1 MRAYEAVEGLLPVRD
16 RAFRGRLAA
25 TIAAL
30 VLTTGLFVT
39 PAASQSS
46 EPAAPAKPAPTVRQN
61 VRAAGYYVEFRT
73 GQIGLY
79 GHSYAAYGRLDAR
92 GNPASA
98 EYADL
103 HPMGN
108 YGMMALGHFVPVP
121 ANMEW
126 NPEVLKLP
134 ISHRYRR
141 AIQEPDGNGR
151 TPAGR
156 REALLE
162 RRRQQLQSFH
172 RQAGGIDR
180 AESADAVSPVVWIRR
195 GHAGDE
201 RSNHARGSGGTA
213 PAAPDGE
220 CFGVSF
226 CTAAGC
232 HLGKRGAPAIS
243 RFSISEV
250 RGRSFRARMLYCAPL
265 RQRALS
271 SRPAAAARASDG
283 VMP

>member
-1 MRAYEAVEGLLPVRD
+1 MRAYEAVEGQFPFGIERSVAD
-16 RAFRGRLAA
+16 MAA

-30 VLTTGLFVT
+30 VLTVGSFRYSGGVANFR
-39 PAASQSS
+39 PASS
-46 EPAAPAKPAPTVRQN
+46 RKARAAVRQN

-134 ISHRYRR
+134 IVASLPAQPDRR
-141 AIQEPDGNGR
+141 AIQESDGHGR
-151 TPAGR
+151 TPAR
-156 REALLE
+156 RQEALLE
-162 RRRQQLQSFH
+162 RRHQQLQSFH
-172 RQAGGIDR
+172 RQAGGIGR
-180 AESADAVSPVVWIRR
+180 VESADADSPVVWIRR

-201 RSNHARGSGGTA
+201 RDRPARGAGGTA
-213 PAAPDGE
+213 SVTPGSQ
-220 CFGVSF
+220 CFG
-226 CTAAGC
+226 TAAAC
-232 HLGKRGAPAIS
+232 HLGKR
-243 RFSISEV
+243 
-250 RGRSFRARMLYCAPL
+250 C
-265 RQRALS
+265 
-271 SRPAAAARASDG
+271 AAAIATSAST
-283 VMP
+283 M

>member
-1 MRAYEAVEGLLPVRD
+1 MRAYEAVEGPIPVRKQ
-16 RAFRGRLAA
+16 AFRRRLAA

-30 VLTTGLFVT
+30 VLTTGCFVT

-126 NPEVLKLP
+126 NPDVLKLP
-134 ISHRYRR
+134 IAHRYRR
-141 AIQEPDGNGR
+141 NLTAEQYKNLTATVER
-151 TPAGR
+151 LRAGEKR
-156 REALLE
+156 YWNAVANNCNHFIGKL
-162 RRRQQLQSFH
+162 
-172 RQAGGIDR
+172 
-180 AESADAVSPVVWIRR
+180 AESIGLKVPMQFHLSYGFVEDLRVMNEA
-195 GHAGDE
+195 
-201 RSNHARGSGGTA
+201 NA
-213 PAAPDGE
+213 PAADAERRPQRR
-220 CFGVSF
+220 
-226 CTAAGC
+226 TANAS
-232 HLGKRGAPAIS
+232 ASASATP
-243 RFSISEV
+243 
-250 RGRSFRARMLYCAPL
+250 
-265 RQRALS
+265 
-271 SRPAAAARASDG
+271 PAATSGSAAPRQ
-283 VMP
+283 

>member
-1 MRAYEAVEGLLPVRD
+1 MRAYKAVEGPIPVRKQ
-16 RAFRGRLAA
+16 AFRGRLAA

-30 VLTTGLFVT
+30 VLTAGFFVT

-46 EPAAPAKPAPTVRQN
+46 EPAAPAKPAPTARQN

-141 AIQEPDGNGR
+141 NLTAEQYKNLTATVERLRAGEKRYWNAVGNNCNHFIGK
-151 TPAGR
+151 
-156 REALLE
+156 L
-162 RRRQQLQSFH
+162 
-172 RQAGGIDR
+172 
-180 AESADAVSPVVWIRR
+180 AESVGLKVPMQFHLSYGFVEDMRVMNEA
-195 GHAGDE
+195 
-201 RSNHARGSGGTA
+201 TA
-213 PAAPDGE
+213 PAAAAEPRPPRR
-220 CFGVSF
+220 
-226 CTAAGC
+226 TASASASAS
-232 HLGKRGAPAIS
+232 AP
-243 RFSISEV
+243 
-250 RGRSFRARMLYCAPL
+250 P
-265 RQRALS
+265 
-271 SRPAAAARASDG
+271 PAARQ
-283 VMP
+283 